1 MVNSTSQKKTQP
13 NPSLTFGDVRALMLL
28 VGLLALLG
36 FVYLGQNG
44 QATMTGRRTQDLQ
57 AQRERLKRENAQLE
71 VEIAQFTNPNRL
83 AARAIALGLHPAT
96 DTQKTYY
103 TVKNFPNESSKS
115 PLALPPIF
123 ASAVPQPSGAEVLWS
138 ALLERLGLSPVNRAV
153 EATSP

>member
-1 MVNSTSQKKTQP
+1 MVNSTLAKKNQNT
-13 NPSLTFGDVRALMLL
+13 PSLTFGDVRALMLL

-36 FVYLGQNG
+36 FIYLGQNG

-57 AQRERLKRENAQLE
+57 AQRERLKRENAQLQ

-83 AARAIALGLHPAT
+83 AARAIILGLHPAT

-103 TVKNFPNESSKS
+103 TVKNFPNESKS
-115 PLALPPIF
+115 SLVLPPIT
-123 ASAVPQPSGAEVLWS
+123 ASVVPPMSGAEVLWN
-138 ALLERLGLSPVNRAV
+138 ALLERLGLLPVNRAV